1 MTPQNISIVE
11 VWRHNLWHTMF
22 SNLTPEQICTEINH
36 VWLDPNFRFD
46 VVRLDKPLP
55 KSLERYINN
64 PLYHF
69 EDGPEPDSTLDNT
82 EGRV

>member
-1 MTPQNISIVE
+1 
-11 VWRHNLWHTMF
+11 
-22 SNLTPEQICTEINH
+22 
-36 VWLDPNFRFD
+36 

-69 EDGPEPDSTLDNT
+69 EDGPEPDCTLDNT